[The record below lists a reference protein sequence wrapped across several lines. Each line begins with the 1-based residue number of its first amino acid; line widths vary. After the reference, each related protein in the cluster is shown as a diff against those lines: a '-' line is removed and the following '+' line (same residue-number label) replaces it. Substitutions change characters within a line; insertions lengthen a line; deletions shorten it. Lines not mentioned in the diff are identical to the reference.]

1 MSLKTAQSFKYQ
13 GNDWWKW
20 SVWIE
25 GAKAELD
32 QIEYVVYRLHPT
44 FPNPVRTIDDRE
56 SKFCLNAHGWGTFPI
71 QVRIVNKSGH
81 VIKLA
86 HDLVLE
92 YRDGSVPTA

>member
-25 GAKAELD
+25 GAKADLD
-32 QIEYVVYRLHPT
+32 QIEYVTYRLHPT
-44 FPNPVRTIDDRE
+44 FPNPVRKVNDRE
-56 SKFCLNAHGWGTFPI
+56 SKFRLNSHGWGTFSI
-71 QVRIVNKSGH
+71 QVRIVNKTGQ
-81 VIKLA
+81 VIKLT

-92 YRDGSVPTA
+92 YRDGTVPTA